1 VAWAQ
6 LRSSGR
12 QHSAIA
18 DELIDFASGKKWRSK
33 LLKSAYALADQVQAD
48 WQTYCKAYD
57 DGEFMNESE

>member
-1 VAWAQ
+1 
-6 LRSSGR
+6 
-12 QHSAIA
+12 
-18 DELIDFASGKKWRSK
+18 